1 MTFDKFADIL
11 VMSRVIAPEAISDPD
26 KYDDS
31 CVLENVKAAYRR
43 LTTPTA
49 DKVVPWLAS
58 QTDPTRGGFSEFQ
71 PTKNEED

>member
-1 MTFDKFADIL
+1 MTFDNFADIL

-31 CVLENVKAAYRR
+31 CGLENVKAAYRR

-58 QTDPTRGGFSEFQ
+58 QTDVLADDWLVESPEAGG
-71 PTKNEED
+71 

>member
-11 VMSRVIAPEAISDPD
+11 VVSRVIAPEAISDPD

-43 LTTPTA
+43 LTTQ
-49 DKVVPWLAS
+49 S
-58 QTDPTRGGFSEFQ
+58 FSDLGVAPHVIESSCRAA
-71 PTKNEED
+71 